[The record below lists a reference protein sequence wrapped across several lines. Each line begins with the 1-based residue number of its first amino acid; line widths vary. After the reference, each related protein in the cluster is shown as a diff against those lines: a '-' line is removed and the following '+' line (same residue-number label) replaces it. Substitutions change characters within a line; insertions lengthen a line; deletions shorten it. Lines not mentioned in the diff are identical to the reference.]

1 MEEAL
6 LWEVGGTGSGV
17 DRARHWSEHTRRV
30 DGIRV
35 DPLRRPQEGDSN
47 HLDRNLADAGAAL
60 LILEAYTYFT
70 ASPRQSRSDSRR
82 MPAKMAERHNPNA
95 VVEGIRNVL
104 QRDRSCSQELADF

>member
-1 MEEAL
+1 MNIP
-6 LWEVGGTGSGV
+6 
-17 DRARHWSEHTRRV
+17 RHV

-47 HLDRNLADAGAAL
+47 HLDRNLSDAGAAL

-70 ASPRQSRSDSRR
+70 ASPIQSRSDSRL
-82 MPAKMAERHNPNA
+82 MPAKMVERHNPTA